1 MNSVTMGIK
10 INIQSCCIFIYY
22 NEPPEREIKRAIP
35 FTLTSKRIKYLGVNL
50 TKRWMTYT
58 LKTRGHQWK
67 KLKMTHIKKDIPC
80 SMNGRFNTVKLFLV
94 PKEIYRLN
102 ATLAKFQQ
110 YFSQNLP
117 PPKKKENTSELCMV
131 LQKTLNRQKKKKT
144 WERRAR
150 LEVSCS
156 LISNYT

>member
-117 PPKKKENTSELCMV
+117 PPKKKR
-131 LQKTLNRQKKKKT
+131 KYFWTLYGTTKDP
-144 WERRAR
+144 E
-150 LEVSCS
+150 
-156 LISNYT
+156 

>member
-131 LQKTLNRQKKKKT
+131 LQKTLNRQKKKKP
-144 WERRAR
+144 EK
-150 LEVSCS
+150 EEQD
-156 LISNYT
+156 